1 MYWSFS
7 CRWHWVWVIRHLCW
21 REGSSSAHH
30 ICTSLLINDGHITEP
45 VSVCHRRWNI
55 FQNDLSLL
63 QDLIIFSM
71 NPPEQFVLPSYQ
83 RLFQLVR
90 LADFIGCEKF
100 LEMVAGR
107 LGVVVLTIKYGVHWR
122 NPLSITSDWLPKLSV
137 TCRKMIST
145 FRFTYCAHLR
155 VWLCNQSC
163 KAMYFYSHAYGLSPG
178 SPSPLEIRLAFIFFS
193 RGNWMYKTETQHKE
207 YVVYGNLMLNTS

>member
-1 MYWSFS
+1 MGNQSLVLERGFLQCTPYLYLLTDQRCSENRTSFS
-7 CRWHWVWVIRHLCW
+7 LPQR
-21 REGSSSAHH
+21 
-30 ICTSLLINDGHITEP
+30 TE
-45 VSVCHRRWNI
+45 

-107 LGVVVLTIKYGVHWR
+107 LGVAVLAINNANAIRTVR
-122 NPLSITSDWLPKLSV
+122 
-137 TCRKMIST
+137 
-145 FRFTYCAHLR
+145 
-155 VWLCNQSC
+155 
-163 KAMYFYSHAYGLSPG
+163 GL
-178 SPSPLEIRLAFIFFS
+178 IRLRYRAHSKFIDETFEK
-193 RGNWMYKTETQHKE
+193 GNKCAKC
-207 YVVYGNLMLNTS
+207 NTSVAACWRYAAAATQT

>member
-1 MYWSFS
+1 MNLEWALYLDRINPRTVLIALALLYLLTDRWSQNRTSFS
-7 CRWHWVWVIRHLCW
+7 LPQ
-21 REGSSSAHH
+21 
-30 ICTSLLINDGHITEP
+30 TTE
-45 VSVCHRRWNI
+45 

-122 NPLSITSDWLPKLSV
+122 NPLSITSD
-137 TCRKMIST
+137 
-145 FRFTYCAHLR
+145 
-155 VWLCNQSC
+155 
-163 KAMYFYSHAYGLSPG
+163 
-178 SPSPLEIRLAFIFFS
+178 
-193 RGNWMYKTETQHKE
+193 
-207 YVVYGNLMLNTS
+207 